1 MFHRNLWEMIHQAEA
16 KVKLNYEYLNLSGES
31 EHDDRVLD
39 VWFRIEEQ
47 AMHKGVNRAAR
58 AQDQALVQALVQA
71 QARPKIAKRKK
82 KTKRVKVCLARGV
95 LESEKE
101 GGLFGEV
108 EVSLKGMEMGQGAVK
123 AVNG

>member
-39 VWFRIEEQ
+39 AWFRIEEL

-58 AQDQALVQALVQA
+58 AQDQALVQA

-82 KTKRVKVCLARGV
+82 KTKRVKVYLARGV

-101 GGLFGEV
+101 GGLFGEA